1 VLNDRADEERAAE
14 KENSRHGANA
24 PASEDSM
31 SRNEKEKEQEK
42 GGEEEEEKDECCI
55 CLGEIGEVM
64 GCLTC
69 CEHKFCFGCI
79 SQWAEKS
86 NTCPLCKQRFRE
98 IIRKTVPSLQGFSS
112 SVLHLSYKT
121 HINK

>member
-1 VLNDRADEERAAE
+1 MA
-14 KENSRHGANA
+14 
-24 PASEDSM
+24 
-31 SRNEKEKEQEK
+31 RNEKEKEQAKE
-42 GGEEEEEKDECCI
+42 GREEEEKDECCI

-69 CEHKFCFGCI
+69 CEHKFCFACI

-98 IIRKTVPSLQGFSS
+98 IIRKTVRCPPFKFSLQMCSS
-112 SVLHLSYKT
+112 FCSLRVMPNTLFTFLNIFLNT
-121 HINK
+121 TQ